1 MGTDQR
7 VTLDDQGDL
16 TVVGICTT
24 CPPCTHHWWD
34 SVNSRVIHAGTPEAR
49 RFLGQREGGSHGN
62 RMG

>member
-34 SVNSRVIHAGTPEAR
+34 SVNSRVIHAGTPEDLPA
-49 RFLGQREGGSHGN
+49 FVTTPAVPA
-62 RMG
+62 